1 MRKTCSDP
9 GKNKTGT
16 KRMHP
21 ARKVAVLMCIMG
33 ILGLSG
39 CGRLTAVAV
48 QTGLVESPYYHLG
61 DTEWDHGGVEEYWFN
76 QIPSELNE
84 TYRELYARLTNY
96 EDAADMYARM
106 DVDNFWKVYY
116 AVLADHPEIFW
127 LGDVD
132 EDSVAGTS
140 VSYTDISGKVV
151 KYSVASVVPVAERD
165 EMRAELEAAAD
176 ECIRQIPEGSSD
188 YEKIRFVYNYIVD
201 NVDYDLTAPYN
212 QNVQSALLNRRSV
225 CAGYSR
231 AFQYIL
237 HRMGMFCT
245 YVTGTIRDGG
255 DHAWNMVRID
265 GEYYHVDV
273 TWGDPL
279 FEGGEPVEGYRN
291 YNYLCCPD
299 SVLFK
304 THTPTPDFNL
314 VPCTDDSY
322 DYYKLTGR
330 YHETFDY
337 DEIYSV
343 LMNSVW
349 SEEASVTMKFGSSE
363 AYESAKYEMFSN
375 GMLYDA
381 TAYLMELYGVSTWK
395 YTYQTDD
402 DFYLITI
409 FW

>member
-1 MRKTCSDP
+1 MRNTVSGP
-9 GKNKTGT
+9 G
-16 KRMHP
+16 RRP
-21 ARKVAVLMCIMG
+21 AGAWHTPAARCAALLFVLLG

-84 TYRELYARLTNY
+84 TYRELYERLKNN
-96 EDAADMYARM
+96 EDEADMYARM

-127 LGDVD
+127 LGDMD
-132 EDSVAGTS
+132 EDSVTGTS

-151 KYSVASVVPVAERD
+151 KYSVSSVVPVSER
-165 EMRAELEAAAD
+165 EEVRLQLEAAAD

-188 YEKIRFVYNYIVD
+188 YDKIRFVYDYLVD
-201 NVDYDLTAPYN
+201 NVEYDLTAPYN

-245 YVTGTIRDGG
+245 YVTGSIADGG
-255 DHAWNMVRID
+255 DHAWNLVRID

-299 SVLFK
+299 SVIFR
-304 THTPTPDFNL
+304 THTPATDFYL

-322 DYYKLTGR
+322 DYYRLTGR
-330 YHETFDY
+330 YYPAFDY
-337 DEIYSV
+337 DGVYNA

-349 SEEASVTMKFGSSE
+349 NGEDSVTMKFGSGE

-381 TAYLMELYGVSTWK
+381 TAYLMQQYGVSTWK